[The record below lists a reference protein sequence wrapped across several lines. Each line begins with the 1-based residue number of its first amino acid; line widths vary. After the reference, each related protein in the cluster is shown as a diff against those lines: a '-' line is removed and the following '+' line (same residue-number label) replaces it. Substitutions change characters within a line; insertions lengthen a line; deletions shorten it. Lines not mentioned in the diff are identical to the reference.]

1 MTLIS
6 RAVVFAILL
15 GWGAHAT
22 AVDTDGDGL
31 LDLID
36 VPGFDPA
43 QTGIGSFDRQQIQ
56 DLDGAALLKNLE
68 TLSLRINDIT
78 SLEAGDF
85 QGLGNLQTLDLFRN
99 EVTSIESGAFQ
110 GLSNLQTLDLSFN
123 GRPGE
128 RTRIESGAFQ
138 GLDNL
143 KTLHLSGST
152 RFNAVTKIENG
163 TFQGLGNLETLH
175 FSINGVTSIE
185 IGAFDGLD
193 NLKNLHLEGNQITG
207 LDRVAFEELDN
218 LETLHLERNQIAS
231 LGRGD
236 FDGLDNLKTLHLEHN
251 QITGLDRGSFEGLD
265 NLQELN
271 LASNEIENI
280 EVGAFNGLDNLL
292 ELSLWRNS
300 INTPLKSDTFQGLR
314 NLERLNLRYNW
325 NRFNSE
331 FHIESGAFNGLDNLQ
346 FIDLH
351 SNSKPLTLESGVFK
365 NFGRV
370 QSLSLNIS
378 RDAPVADLS
387 RADFSSLQF
396 LYAHH
401 STLNL
406 DDAQLSGMSILGR
419 HPAES
424 VSFVG
429 VRFSSEQPESLGLS
443 DRTAFSR
450 SLDHLTIDQHLYESH
465 TDDLDRWRL
474 ERGKKLVVIGYG
486 DANKDG
492 LFNSNDLVQ
501 VFQAG
506 EYEDGIAENSY
517 WTTGDWNSDG
527 DFSSRDLVAAFRAG
541 QYEWTGQFGWDAVPT
556 VVPEPSAMVLLL
568 FGLIA
573 LRRSTRRDR

>member
-43 QTGIGSFDRQQIQ
+43 QTGIGSFNRQQIQ

-68 TLSLRINDIT
+68 TLSLRLNPIT

-163 TFQGLGNLETLH
+163 TFQGL
-175 FSINGVTSIE
+175 
-185 IGAFDGLD
+185 
-193 NLKNLHLEGNQITG
+193 
-207 LDRVAFEELDN
+207 DN
-218 LETLHLERNQIAS
+218 LETLHLEHNQIAS

-271 LASNEIENI
+271 LANNEIENI

-387 RADFSSLQF
+387 RADFSSLQY

-406 DDAQLSGMSILGR
+406 DDARLSEMTILRG